1 MKSGQI
7 KVTARS
13 FEWLATSTTELR
25 FPAPLADR
33 APDPSGFEFWW
44 KMMEFVFALPAPGTF
59 PAFERQP
66 KKSQREILDRYV
78 SACEELAESQ
88 VLSGQDGM
96 TVHVPDGPEDD
107 ELVETTFSSKELTR
121 GFAVLFRQLHTSE
134 KSDPARFLRVD
145 EILKQCNDR
154 AGDAYVDERRRQL
167 ASWRKARGS
176 LLAENLK
183 VRVGQKLRD
192 QDRMPS
198 EIPGE
203 GQISPQMLISTYQ
216 YGDLI
221 HWGHQRSVI
230 EAAADDSFEQAML
243 RMSFLNAAAG
253 LAHLYIGYSLLVR
266 ASLGVVV

>member
-183 VRVGQKLRD
+183 GQGWSEASRPRPYALGDSWRGTD
-192 QDRMPS
+192 IPS
-198 EIPGE
+198 DAHQHVSIWRSDPLGA
-203 GQISPQMLISTYQ
+203 STLSNR
-216 YGDLI
+216 GCRRRL
-221 HWGHQRSVI
+221 
-230 EAAADDSFEQAML
+230 F
-243 RMSFLNAAAG
+243 
-253 LAHLYIGYSLLVR
+253 
-266 ASLGVVV
+266 